1 MTASRLLPPDT
12 VLAMQL
18 NESCKHQIV
27 RCPECPMQFVL
38 SVSSGD
44 IGMAIVKFNRLA
56 KQHHAAKELH
66 PEEFRFS

>member
-18 NESCKHQIV
+18 NENCKHQIV
-27 RCPECPMQFVL
+27 QCPECPMQFVL

-44 IGMAIVKFNRLA
+44 IGMAIVKFNRHA
-56 KQHHAAKELH
+56 KQHHVAKEPH
-66 PEEFRFS
+66 PAEFRFS